1 MPEKRRQYEQEFK
14 EGAVRIV
21 RESGKS
27 IAEIARDL
35 DINAGRRGPFAGTS
49 LVSDAPAADDA
60 CN

>member
-35 DINAGRRGPFAGTS
+35 DINAGDDTRRHVP